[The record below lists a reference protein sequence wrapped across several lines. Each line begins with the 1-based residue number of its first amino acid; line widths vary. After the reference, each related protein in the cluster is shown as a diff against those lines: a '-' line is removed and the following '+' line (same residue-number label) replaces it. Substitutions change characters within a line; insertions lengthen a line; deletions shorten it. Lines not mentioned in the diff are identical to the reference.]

1 MILSKRLQ
9 CIADFVPVGSRVVD
23 VGTDHGYIPLWL
35 LKNGVCNYV
44 VASDIREGPLQKAKE
59 NAERENL
66 TDAIRFVLAPGL
78 DGCDARDVDTIL
90 IAGMGGETIIEI
102 LSAAPW
108 ARDKC
113 LVIQPQTKI
122 PELRAWLNENG
133 YDVKA
138 ATLVYDN
145 GRLYVVWNVS
155 AGERRALTE
164 TDLLLDPALIV
175 QRDPLLPAYIDNLVK
190 KLRYKIQGLE
200 KAVTADDSELKENC
214 ETLEHLLRVR
224 KEQENA

>member
-9 CIADFVPVGSRVVD
+9 CIADFVPSGSRVVD

-35 LKNGVCNYV
+35 LKNGVCDYV
-44 VASDIREGPLQKAKE
+44 IASDIRQGPLQKAIE
-59 NAERENL
+59 NAQREEL
-66 TDAIRFVLAPGL
+66 TEAIRFVLAPGL
-78 DGCDARDVDTIL
+78 DGCHAEEVDTIL

-102 LSAAPW
+102 LTAAPW
-108 ARDKC
+108 AREKH

-122 PELRAWLNENG
+122 PELREWLNEYG

-138 ATLVYDN
+138 ASLVYDT
-145 GRLYVVWNVS
+145 GRLYVVWNVT

-164 TDLLLDPALIV
+164 MDLLLDPALIAR
-175 QRDPLLPAYIDNLVK
+175 RDPLLPAYIDNLVK

-200 KAVTADDSELKENC
+200 KAVAGDGSELKESR
-214 ETLEHLLRVR
+214 ETLERLLQVR